1 MELDDALELIG
12 RFERTKKYP
21 TTDSG
26 LRYLAEGLMAAVG
39 ETGATGPAIVFR
51 CAKNAEYCPKDA
63 DFITAGREIREEMR
77 RQEESKIDITAE
89 WQRMYGRPK
98 EFDWKVIDVAR
109 LKRVK
114 AREKE
119 MLHAIRS
126 RHTEPL
132 DWFGMIAAA
141 REAGYDD
148 YADAWERAMV
158 R

>member
-21 TTDSG
+21 NTDMG
-26 LRYLAEGLMAAVG
+26 LRYLAEGLMTAVS
-39 ETGATGPAIVFR
+39 ETGASGPAIVFR
-51 CAKNAEYCPKDA
+51 CAKNAEYCPKDSDLMA
-63 DFITAGREIREEMR
+63 AGREIREEMR
-77 RQEESKIDITAE
+77 RYEESKTDKLADWHRE
-89 WQRMYGRPK
+89 FGVAKP
-98 EFDWKVIDVAR
+98 FDWKVLDVAR

-119 MLHAIRS
+119 MLHQIRS
-126 RHTEPL
+126 KHTEPL

-141 REAGYDD
+141 RESGFDD
-148 YADAWERAMV
+148 YADAWFRAMV